1 MTEAL
6 PPPRPAPSLTEPRPL
21 SVRDRLILDLAR
33 RGPDSSLHLGGLL
46 LFAGRP
52 PRTDELAAQLAARVL
67 AAPELTYRL
76 VEGGSGGRPDG
87 SRPGRGRSVGRRP
100 VWVPDA
106 AFDVRRH
113 IHRVTVPGSV
123 PRDPDATLRAVL
135 DQPLERDR
143 PLWGVWLVEREGS
156 RGERDGRGERGGPGQ
171 GGRGE
176 GFALCYRAHHA
187 FQDGRAAV
195 ETMERLFGPPPHQ
208 RTSPLGAQ
216 LATAPARGDWG
227 LTVLKD
233 LLPPVRPTASWPA
246 LTALTGS
253 AAPGTDAG
261 RTAGRGTG
269 RVAVTGS
276 CDLAPLH
283 AVSRATRAGI
293 TQICLAAVTAA
304 LRAWHPDAWAGDP
317 ALSLRATFAI
327 SLRTADDPL
336 RLLGNHGGVA
346 TVPLPCG
353 EPSPMRQLALLQRE
367 VTHARLSAVG
377 RRHRVLFDRL
387 PYWCGR
393 IGLSRGI
400 DPRYVPLTL
409 ADVRARARLT
419 WAGQPPVAFFP
430 VPVSVPG
437 QPLFVA
443 WTTYGGQ
450 LHATFVGHS
459 AVPGIE
465 ALPALWNAGLAA
477 LAAGAESLP
486 AASPAPGSG
495 PGVGPD
501 VGPGVGPDA
510 GPDAGPAP
518 AEEGG
523 PASH

>member
-6 PPPRPAPSLTEPRPL
+6 PPSRPAPSLTEPRPL
-21 SVRDRLILDLAR
+21 SVRDRLILDIAR

-52 PRTDELAAQLAARVL
+52 PRTEELAAHLATRVL

-76 VEGGSGGRPDG
+76 VETGSGGR
-87 SRPGRGRSVGRRP
+87 RPQ
-100 VWVPDA
+100 WVPDT

-113 IHRVTVPGSV
+113 IHRVTVPGNV

-143 PLWGVWLVEREGS
+143 PLWGVWLVEQEGGQGAHGDQA
-156 RGERDGRGERGGPGQ
+156 RGTRGG
-171 GGRGE
+171 

-187 FQDGRAAV
+187 FQDGRAAI

-208 RTSPLGAQ
+208 RTSTLGAQ
-216 LATAPARGDWG
+216 LAPAPARGDWG
-227 LTVLKD
+227 LTILKD
-233 LLPPVRPTASWPA
+233 LLPPVRPTANWPA
-246 LTALTGS
+246 LTAMTALSGQSGKSAGS
-253 AAPGTDAG
+253 GQS
-261 RTAGRGTG
+261 G

-304 LRAWHPDAWAGDP
+304 LRAWHPAAWAGDP
-317 ALSLRATFAI
+317 ARTLRATFAL

-336 RLLGNHGGVA
+336 RLLGNYGGVA

-353 EPSPMRQLALLQRE
+353 EPSPMRRLALLQHE
-367 VTHARLSAVG
+367 VTHTRLSAVG

-409 ADVRARARLT
+409 ADVRARTRLT
-419 WAGQPPVAFFP
+419 WAGQSPLAFFP

-437 QPLFVA
+437 QPLFIA

-450 LHATFVGHS
+450 LHATFLGHEV
-459 AVPGIE
+459 VPGIE

-477 LAAGAESLP
+477 LAAATAERGP
-486 AASPAPGSG
+486 SPGPEPGLRTDPG
-495 PGVGPD
+495 PGLGPD
-501 VGPGVGPDA
+501 PGPGPR
-510 GPDAGPAP
+510 P
-518 AEEGG
+518 AEDGG